1 MPAANLRKLGR
12 KPMEI
17 TSKSSVSTAGP
28 AARPWDARLGRR
40 LVTPLKDSW
49 VTPNHL
55 TTLRLIV
62 GLAGALAFI
71 PGTWGWT
78 NLAALLVILS
88 NFLDHTDGELARL
101 SNKTSRIGH
110 LYDLASDAVVT
121 VVLFCCIGIGVAAN
135 ATRAMPFGVPAVVLG
150 AVAGA
155 AVALIFYLR
164 MRLEEMLGKAG
175 TSQSSVVGFETED
188 VLYLLPLVTL
198 FSGLTPFLIAAAI
211 GAPLFALLVV
221 ADYIKVTRRIA
232 IPAAA
237 AAPGAAHDAP
247 DSTLDSTLQANL
259 GALDQELLRG
269 QYQQQGSFLYLPG
282 FLPANLTERL
292 VAAVDTAKPVVNRNF
307 LPGHKQGGSVSR
319 HTIDQMAPFIAQLY
333 RSPALLAWLGSLTG
347 ERLQLSPADDPH
359 AYALYFYSR
368 PGDHIGWHYDTSYYS
383 GRRYT
388 LLIGVVDRSSCRLD
402 YQLHTKEPGRTAES
416 GSVQI
421 PPGGLVFFD
430 GDKLRHR
437 ITPIGASEF
446 RVSLTFEY
454 VTDQH
459 MSPWWRFVSNMKD
472 AVAYFGFRQVFS
484 RLLRGRAPGP

>member
-1 MPAANLRKLGR
+1 MSAAGA
-12 KPMEI
+12 P
-17 TSKSSVSTAGP
+17 P
-28 AARPWDARLGRR
+28 PRPWDARLGRR

-55 TTLRLIV
+55 TTVRLIV
-62 GLAGALAFI
+62 GVAGAAAFT

-78 NLAALLVILS
+78 NLAALLVIVS
-88 NFLDHTDGELARL
+88 NFLDHTDGELARI
-101 SNKTSRIGH
+101 SGKTSRIGH

-121 VVLFCCIGIGVAAN
+121 ILLFCCIGIGVAAGGVR
-135 ATRAMPFGVPAVVLG
+135 TMPFGLPAALMG
-150 AVAGA
+150 TVAGA

-164 MRLEEMLGKAG
+164 MRIEAMLGKAG
-175 TSQSSVVGFETED
+175 TKQSSLAGFETED

-198 FSGLTPFLIAAAI
+198 FSGLTPFLTAAVV
-211 GAPLFALLVV
+211 GAPLFALLVI
-221 ADYIKVTRRIA
+221 ADFIRVQRRCAGEAPAVRPVVIA
-232 IPAAA
+232 
-237 AAPGAAHDAP
+237 DATDP
-247 DSTLDSTLQANL
+247 RLDATLRVHLD
-259 GALDQELLRG
+259 GLDQEALHG
-269 QYQQQGSFLYLPG
+269 QYREQGSFLYLPR
-282 FLPANLTERL
+282 FLPEEFTARL
-292 VAAVDTAKPVVNRNF
+292 VAALDSVTPVVNRNF

-319 HTIDQMAPFIAQLY
+319 HAIDERAPFIAQLY
-333 RSPALLAWLGSLTG
+333 RSPALLSWLAALTG

-388 LLIGVVDRSSCRLD
+388 LLLGIVDRSTCRLD
-402 YQLHTKEPGRTAES
+402 YELHTREPGRTAQS
-416 GSVQI
+416 GSLQI

-437 ITPIGASEF
+437 ITPSGADEL

-454 VTDQH
+454 VTSQH

-484 RLLRGRAPGP
+484 RMFRGRAPTP